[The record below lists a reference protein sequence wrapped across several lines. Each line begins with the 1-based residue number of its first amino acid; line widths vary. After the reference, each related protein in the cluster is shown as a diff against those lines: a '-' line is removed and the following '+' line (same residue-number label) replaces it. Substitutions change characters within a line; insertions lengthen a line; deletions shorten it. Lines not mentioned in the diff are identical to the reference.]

1 MPKTI
6 KTPRI
11 NRDWS
16 KSILYQKIVEQ
27 MDGKKSKDDNL
38 VLEYLL
44 DNPNKLDVF
53 SE

>member
-1 MPKTI
+1 
-6 KTPRI
+6 
-11 NRDWS
+11 
-16 KSILYQKIVEQ
+16 LYQKIAEQ
-27 MDGKKSKDDNL
+27 MDGKKNKDDNL